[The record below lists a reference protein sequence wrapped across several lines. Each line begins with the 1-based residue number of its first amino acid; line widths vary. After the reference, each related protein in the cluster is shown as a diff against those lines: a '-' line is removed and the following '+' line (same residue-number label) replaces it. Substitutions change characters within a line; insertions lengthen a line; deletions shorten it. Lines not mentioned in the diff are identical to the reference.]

1 MLNSKYQRIIGVD
14 VASRKLDIFDTST
27 NQHKVIKN
35 SIDSITQFTKKLA
48 QCQSNVLVVMEA
60 TGGYERELLDVLHE
74 FKIDCTVINPL
85 RARQFAKGC
94 GKLEKNDK
102 IDAQI
107 LAEFGAVVAV
117 KLHQQPSKDRRK
129 LQRLVQRR
137 SQILSHLQAEENRLS
152 REEDLEMQAM
162 IRSAI
167 AFYKQQRKEVDKVI
181 AKAIEQSKEL
191 AQQSELLRSCPGV
204 GPVTSATLLA
214 ELPELGQLNRGQVA
228 KMVGVAPIA
237 NDSGMRSGKRQTQ
250 AGRRKVRKV
259 LYMAALVATKKN
271 QRFKKFYQ
279 AMLQRGKPKKVAIIA
294 VARKM
299 LIALNS
305 MTKNKE
311 IWRETNLALDKT

>member
-1 MLNSKYQRIIGVD
+1 MLNSNYQRIIGVD
-14 VASRKLDIFDTST
+14 VASRKLDIFDSST
-27 NQHKVIKN
+27 NRHQMIKN
-35 SIDSITQFTKKLA
+35 SYESISQLVKELVGVGDR
-48 QCQSNVLVVMEA
+48 VLVVMEA

-107 LAEFGAVVAV
+107 LAEFGAVVPC

-152 REEDLEMQAM
+152 REEDQEMQMM
-162 IRSAI
+162 IKSAI

-181 AKAIEQSKEL
+181 AKAIKDSKEL

-237 NDSGMRSGKRQTQ
+237 NDSGMKSGKRKTQ

-259 LYMAALVATKKN
+259 LYMAALVASQKN
-271 QRFKKFYQ
+271 PRFKKFYQ
-279 AMLQRGKPKKVAIIA
+279 SMIQRGKPKKVALIA

-305 MTKNKE
+305 MTKNSE
-311 IWRETNLALDKT
+311 SWRETILAVDKI